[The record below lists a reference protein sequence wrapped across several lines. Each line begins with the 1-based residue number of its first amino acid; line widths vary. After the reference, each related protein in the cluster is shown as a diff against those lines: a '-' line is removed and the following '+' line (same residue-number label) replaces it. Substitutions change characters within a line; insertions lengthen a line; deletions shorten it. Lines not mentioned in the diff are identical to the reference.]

1 METTN
6 HIGQRVKRARLGL
19 GLTQDVL
26 AERVGCATQTIRKI
40 EAGERRP
47 SYQMAERLAST
58 LGFSP
63 DEQRAFVADARQFET
78 PTEPQREPE
87 QTERRQPRNLPTYLT
102 PFLGRS
108 GLQRELAR
116 RLADPDCRLVT
127 LLGPGGIGKTRLA
140 VEAIRVAAPHPY
152 DVAFVPLASIAD
164 AQEIVPAIGAALE
177 YSFSGAVD
185 LTTQLVR
192 RLREER
198 LLLVLD
204 NLEHLTEQRGLTT
217 ILTTLLHHVPG
228 LTILA
233 TSREQLMMGGEWVI
247 ALDGLDVPAD
257 ESGQQIEQI
266 EAVALFVERAH
277 RLDHSFALQAENR
290 VAVAQICRLLEG
302 TPLAIELAASW
313 VRTLTCAEIAAE
325 IDRSLDFLSLADRS
339 QPMAHRSLRA
349 VFERSWQMLTAE
361 QQLILAKL
369 SVFRGGFTRD
379 AAAQVAGATLNDL
392 SAFVTKSLLRH
403 LRQQRYDIHAI
414 LRQFAYERLKASG
427 DRSDTHALHLQA
439 MLRRAE
445 VSAREGEG
453 RNQVTYLLQLEDE
466 QHNLRA
472 ALHTAL
478 EASVDDPAARAAGA
492 QLVLALVQFWFVR
505 GHHREGHRWAERA
518 LAMSIEDIGLQT
530 RLRLVAGF
538 FAMLHGE
545 DSVALAQ
552 LETAV
557 QLSQQLGD
565 QAIEGRVWHYLGLVV
580 ASLGRHRENE
590 AAQAHCVAIAD
601 ALGDAPLK
609 HLAIVELGCCAMQSH
624 NYEQA
629 KTLFQNAVDYYT
641 ASGNTN

>member
-116 RLADPDCRLVT
+116 RLADPDCRLIT

-266 EAVALFVERAH
+266 EAVALFVERAQ

-302 TPLAIELAASW
+302 TPLAVDLGGELGSHAHLRRDRRRDRPQPRFSQPGRPQPADGAPQPASGLRAL
-313 VRTLTCAEIAAE
+313 VA
-325 IDRSLDFLSLADRS
+325 DADR
-339 QPMAHRSLRA
+339 R
-349 VFERSWQMLTAE
+349 
-361 QQLILAKL
+361 
-369 SVFRGGFTRD
+369 
-379 AAAQVAGATLNDL
+379 AAAHPRQAFGLPRRVHPRRRSAGGRGDAQRPLG
-392 SAFVTKSLLRH
+392 LRH
-403 LRQQRYDIHAI
+403 
-414 LRQFAYERLKASG
+414 
-427 DRSDTHALHLQA
+427 
-439 MLRRAE
+439 
-445 VSAREGEG
+445 
-453 RNQVTYLLQLEDE
+453 
-466 QHNLRA
+466 
-472 ALHTAL
+472 
-478 EASVDDPAARAAGA
+478 
-492 QLVLALVQFWFVR
+492 
-505 GHHREGHRWAERA
+505 
-518 LAMSIEDIGLQT
+518 
-530 RLRLVAGF
+530 
-538 FAMLHGE
+538 
-545 DSVALAQ
+545 
-552 LETAV
+552 
-557 QLSQQLGD
+557 
-565 QAIEGRVWHYLGLVV
+565 
-580 ASLGRHRENE
+580 
-590 AAQAHCVAIAD
+590 
-601 ALGDAPLK
+601 
-609 HLAIVELGCCAMQSH
+609 
-624 NYEQA
+624 
-629 KTLFQNAVDYYT
+629 
-641 ASGNTN
+641 